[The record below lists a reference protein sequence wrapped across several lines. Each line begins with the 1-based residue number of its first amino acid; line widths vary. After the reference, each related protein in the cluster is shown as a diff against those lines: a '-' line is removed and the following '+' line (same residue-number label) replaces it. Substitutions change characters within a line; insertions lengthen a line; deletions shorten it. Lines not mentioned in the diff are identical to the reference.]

1 MTEFMVLAALSEM
14 VLSLKPPIKELFSPI
29 GVTESG
35 KKEKKRKRQAGD
47 LSQLSVIIGR
57 NTCKKGNHRKREKW
71 ERKMRNIFFVFTDW
85 FVRFSY
91 LLTGPDYFEE
101 SGMFKISPPQLAV
114 SPGDIV
120 YFLADQV
127 CHRAP
132 PPSVGGT
139 RRVVFWFSWEATGEE
154 CSVPDVDFQLNPWTL
169 YQLTF
174 PKWFSKSL
182 CKYFFSFSSNL
193 SNLFFLCRNQL
204 AFWWNGWIIIHTSTF
219 LRNLNWS
226 FWMTMAIFFRYV
238 FYYCYFFISLFL
250 SLSLTH
256 FHL

>member
-1 MTEFMVLAALSEM
+1 
-14 VLSLKPPIKELFSPI
+14 
-29 GVTESG
+29 
-35 KKEKKRKRQAGD
+35 
-47 LSQLSVIIGR
+47 
-57 NTCKKGNHRKREKW
+57 
-71 ERKMRNIFFVFTDW
+71 MRNIFFVFTDW

-139 RRVVFWFSWEATGEE
+139 RRVVFWFSWEDTGEE

-169 YQLTF
+169 YQLIHSPNDFQNHYVSTF
-174 PKWFSKSL
+174 FL
-182 CKYFFSFSSNL
+182 FLLIFLIFSS
-193 SNLFFLCRNQL
+193 F
-204 AFWWNGWIIIHTSTF
+204 
-219 LRNLNWS
+219 
-226 FWMTMAIFFRYV
+226 V
-238 FYYCYFFISLFL
+238 EISLVSDGMDGLL
-250 SLSLTH
+250 SIPPLP
-256 FHL
+256 